1 MADTNSTAPDVVGNP
16 DASFWRFSRSSGWD
30 LTHTTSSPPAGQ
42 RLTLTTTTAPIT
54 IAAAKTALVVVDM
67 QNLFLSPAMSSS
79 STPHTDTGTDT
90 GTDTDADAD
99 TKLTPGLAAEAAL
112 LGTAFPAARA
122 AGIRVV
128 HVTWGLD
135 EGSLAAL
142 PPVLHRVFG
151 FRAIARGGDGEEFDE
166 ENGGI
171 GPGGDL
177 GSRILPDGTSVAA
190 GRLLVRGQWNT
201 ALHGGFQD
209 AFDESLQEAVPQV
222 RFQKERLSGF
232 FLGRDGDAGRGG
244 GGPKDLVEFLDE
256 EGITTLLFAGVNTDQ
271 CVLASLKDACDLGFD
286 TVLLRDGCGTNS
298 PDFARLMV
306 EYNARRCWGFVSSC
320 EALAAAVKAAEAAA
334 AAAERARYGHAGL
347 RLHEFVAVGRRAT
360 TITDTHLSHLPAV
373 VLALQVRRGENG
385 VVSRVNVAEIDEGA
399 WIAARPAWKFVV
411 LM

>member
-30 LTHTTSSPPAGQ
+30 LTHTASSPPAGQ

-54 IAAAKTALVVVDM
+54 IAAAKAALVVIDM
-67 QNLFLSPAMSSS
+67 QNLFLSAAMSSS
-79 STPHTDTGTDT
+79 STTR
-90 GTDTDADAD
+90 TDTDTDTD
-99 TKLTPGLAAEAAL
+99 TKLTPGLAAEATL

-142 PPVLHRVFG
+142 PPVLHRAFG
-151 FRAIARGGDGEEFDE
+151 FRAVARDGDGEEFDE
-166 ENGGI
+166 ENGGT

-177 GSRILPDGTSVAA
+177 GARPMPDGTSVAA
-190 GRLLVRGQWNT
+190 GRLLMRGQWNT

-209 AFDESLQEAVPQV
+209 AFDASQHAAVPQV
-222 RFQKERLSGF
+222 RFHKERLSGF
-232 FLGRDGDAGRGG
+232 FLGRDGSAGRGG
-244 GGPKDLVEFLDE
+244 GGPRDLVEFLDE

-320 EALAAAVKAAEAAA
+320 EALAAAVEAAN
-334 AAAERARYGHAGL
+334 
-347 RLHEFVAVGRRAT
+347 GR
-360 TITDTHLSHLPAV
+360 V
-373 VLALQVRRGENG
+373 
-385 VVSRVNVAEIDEGA
+385 
-399 WIAARPAWKFVV
+399 
-411 LM
+411 